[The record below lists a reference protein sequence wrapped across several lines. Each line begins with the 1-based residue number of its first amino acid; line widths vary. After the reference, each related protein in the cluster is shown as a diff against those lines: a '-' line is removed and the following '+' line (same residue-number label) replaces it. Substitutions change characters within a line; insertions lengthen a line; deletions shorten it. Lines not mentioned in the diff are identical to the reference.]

1 MVFVSDVL
9 GQRIFDQHGQLLGR
23 IRDLVILAK
32 NPQALISFI
41 LIRSSDG
48 RLCAADGESWRR
60 NEARFVV
67 TVPSAGL
74 EPYRELANH
83 ILLGRDVLDKQIID
97 VKGAKVVRVND
108 IELRWGP
115 SGCRV
120 SAVDA
125 GARGFVRRLLG
136 PKLFALV
143 NRTIWKPE
151 PRLIS
156 WGLVEPLGSAGSP
169 LKLNVSWRKLADMH
183 PADLADIVEELD
195 RHEQMALFNSLDN
208 ESAAEALS
216 EVEGAAEQE
225 HILDQLGPERAA
237 DILQEMSPDD
247 AADLLA
253 ELPPEKAEAFL
264 SSMDEEEQADVREL
278 MQYPE
283 HTAGGLMTTDYI
295 DVAEDL
301 TAAEVIELLRSSAP
315 DAETIYYLYV
325 VDTDGVLTG
334 VLSLRDLIVAPPTT
348 RIREIMTGPVIS
360 VPAEASEDE
369 VVDVMAK
376 YDFLAVPVVDGQ
388 NHLLGIIT
396 VDDVMDVA
404 MERGGWTR
412 QMRLRR

>member
-1 MVFVSDVL
+1 MILVSDVL
-9 GQRIFDQHGQLLGR
+9 GQRVFDQHGQPLGR

-32 NPQALISFI
+32 NPQALISFV
-41 LIRSSDG
+41 LIRSGNG
-48 RLCAADGESWRR
+48 RLLAATGESWRR
-60 NEARFVV
+60 HEARFVV
-67 TVPSAGL
+67 QVPAAGL

-115 SGCRV
+115 NGCRV
-120 SAVDA
+120 AAVDT
-125 GARGFVRRLLG
+125 GARGFARRLLG
-136 PKLFALV
+136 RRLFALV
-143 NRTIWKPE
+143 ERAWKTE

-169 LKLNVSWRKLADMH
+169 LKLSVSWRKLADMH

-195 RHEQMALFNSLDN
+195 RHEQMALFASLDD

-216 EVEGAAEQE
+216 EVDEAAEQE

-301 TAAEVIELLRSSAP
+301 TAAEVIDLLRSSAP
-315 DAETIYYLYV
+315 NAETIYYLYV
-325 VDTDGVLTG
+325 VATDGVLTG
-334 VLSLRDLIVAPPTT
+334 VLSLRDLIVAQPDT

-376 YDFLAVPVVDGQ
+376 YDFLAVPVVDSQ

>member
-1 MVFVSDVL
+1 MIFVSDVL
-9 GQRIFDQHGQLLGR
+9 GQRIFDQHGQPLGR

-32 NPQALISFI
+32 NPQALISFV
-41 LIRSSDG
+41 LIRSGNG
-48 RLCAADGESWRR
+48 RLCAAAGETWRR
-60 NEARFVV
+60 HEARFVV
-67 TVPSAGL
+67 TVPPAGL

-115 SGCRV
+115 NGCRV
-120 SAVDA
+120 SAVDT

-136 PKLFALV
+136 PQLFSLV
-143 NRTIWKPE
+143 SRTVWKPE

-169 LKLNVSWRKLADMH
+169 LKLSVSWRKLADMH

-195 RHEQMALFNSLDN
+195 RHEQMALFSSLDD

-216 EVEGAAEQE
+216 EVEEAAEQE

-264 SSMDEEEQADVREL
+264 ASMDEEEQADVREL

-348 RIREIMTGPVIS
+348 RVRDIMTGPVIS